1 MWTRGGGASP
11 WGLTGNLKVQE
22 REAVSGP
29 FAKSL
34 SLRPVLENDVWAAR
48 GRVDLSGAD
57 RGRESDQVTVSWGQ
71 TWSLGLPFE
80 SGSVRVLKEGLN
92 LDQADTPPPARAFLR
107 RPRTPPGG
115 LWAGS
120 LLWPLSHGLI
130 YIPHPE
136 TNSFLDVSDQPGDTR
151 ESLPWLVLADGA
163 VYLSQRFQES
173 CHSGTKWLVETQVKA
188 RRRKRGAQK
197 GSSPLAR
204 SLSHRSSQLSGAA
217 PACSTLG
224 PWDPRAVPRRRS
236 RREAAFRS
244 PYSSAEPLCS
254 PR

>member
-1 MWTRGGGASP
+1 MGTRGGGASP

-92 LDQADTPPPARAFLR
+92 LDQADTPPPPGRSYGDHALLLGGSGLGPCCGPFHMGSSTSLTLR
-107 RPRTPPGG
+107 LTASWTCRTSLGTLGNLCLG
-115 LWAGS
+115 LS
-120 LLWPLSHGLI
+120 LLM
-130 YIPHPE
+130 
-136 TNSFLDVSDQPGDTR
+136 
-151 ESLPWLVLADGA
+151 VLCT
-163 VYLSQRFQES
+163 
-173 CHSGTKWLVETQVKA
+173 CHRDS
-188 RRRKRGAQK
+188 R
-197 GSSPLAR
+197 SPATAA
-204 SLSHRSSQLSGAA
+204 LSG
-217 PACSTLG
+217 
-224 PWDPRAVPRRRS
+224 WWKPR
-236 RREAAFRS
+236 
-244 PYSSAEPLCS
+244 
-254 PR
+254 